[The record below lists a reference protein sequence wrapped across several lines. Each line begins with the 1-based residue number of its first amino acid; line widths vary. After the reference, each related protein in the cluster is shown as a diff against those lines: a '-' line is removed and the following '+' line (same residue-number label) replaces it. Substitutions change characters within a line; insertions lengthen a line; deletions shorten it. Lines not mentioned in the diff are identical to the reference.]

1 MGDTDKKM
9 KQLFE
14 NWRGYLHEQ
23 RAATIGDLID
33 AVEIIR
39 KAQSKEAAAQKLKK
53 VGGTISRFGLGLIS
67 VGVSEY
73 IAQAIDTADAISSIF
88 TTLSDPTTVNSGKLQ
103 NQPWIV

>member
-1 MGDTDKKM
+1 M

-39 KAQSKEAAAQKLKK
+39 KAQSKEAAAQKFKK

-67 VGVSEY
+67 IGVTEV

-88 TTLSDPTTVNSGKLQ
+88 T
-103 NQPWIV
+103 